1 MLGIGVLVA
10 LVLLTLGV
18 PIFAV
23 FLLLATFGGF
33 DSARGFAQE
42 FGGGVQSLFALGTSP
57 ITAPI
62 LSTIPLFIL
71 AGFLM
76 AESRTA
82 DRTVR
87 VAQAALGWLPGGLA
101 VCTIFACAVFTT
113 FTGASGVTI
122 VALGGLLMP
131 ALLKERYPERF
142 SLGLLAGTGS
152 VGLLFPPAVPLFVYG
167 TIYGVQ
173 AQSMAATEAGEMKLI
188 AFSTDR
194 FVFAGIV
201 PGLVLVSM
209 LSMYAIFVA
218 VRQGVP
224 THRFDGR
231 ELVRSLAVALPE
243 LVIPIL
249 IILGLLTGLQLPQ
262 LASLCVL
269 YVLVIETFVYRDLA
283 PAKLWKVVRSS
294 MALSGAIFA
303 IVLTAQ
309 AFTAYLVTAQVP
321 QAIVEWILAH
331 FESKWTFLLALNVM
345 LLIVGMVM
353 DIFSAIVVVVPL
365 IAPAAVHMGVDPFH
379 LGVIFLLNLEVG
391 YLHPPVGL
399 NLFITSFT
407 FRKPILEVTIAAL
420 PPLLIMIAALFIVTY
435 VEPLTVVPE
444 PERRGTASEMA
455 RQVKA
460 AYQEAS
466 ALSELPLP
474 DGKVMKVSDCAAITD
489 TTAKEDCTGLFVDVT
504 KCRQEAGGKVG
515 SECEVKAIAEYL
527 ERSKEDEEAGDDG
540 WDDEEEKE
548 DDVGK
553 EGKSGE
559 AGEGAAKDGAG
570 GEGSGDE
577 AGKGAGASEPAG
589 AKQTGDAPK

>member
-1 MLGIGVLVA
+1 MLGVGVLVA
-10 LVLLTLGV
+10 LVLLALGV
-18 PIFAV
+18 PIFTV
-23 FLLLATFGGF
+23 FLLLAASGGLE
-33 DSARGFAQE
+33 STRGFAQE

-87 VAQAALGWLPGGLA
+87 VAQAALGWMPGGLA

-131 ALLKERYPERF
+131 ALLREKYPERF

-173 AQSMAATEAGEMKLI
+173 AQSMAATESGEMKLI
-188 AFSTDR
+188 SFSTDR

-201 PGLVLVSM
+201 PGLVLISM
-209 LSMYAIFVA
+209 LAAYAIFVA
-218 VRQGVP
+218 VRKGVP
-224 THRFDGR
+224 RQAFDGR
-231 ELVRSLAVALPE
+231 VLLKSLLVALPE
-243 LVIPIL
+243 LLIPAL
-249 IILGLLTGLQLPQ
+249 IILGLLKGLQLPQ

-269 YVLVIETFVYRDLA
+269 YVLLIETLLYRDLP
-283 PAKLWKVVRSS
+283 PAKLWKVVRAS

-309 AFTAYLVTAQVP
+309 AFTAYLVTARVP

-331 FESKWTFLLALNVM
+331 FSSKWTFLLALNVM

-420 PPLLIMIAALFIVTY
+420 PPLLIMIAALFVVTY

-444 PERRGTASEMA
+444 PPRRGRAAEVA
-455 RQVKA
+455 RRVHT
-460 AYQEAS
+460 AYQEAT
-466 ALSELPLP
+466 AVKQLTLP
-474 DGKVMKVSDCAAITD
+474 DGKVMNVSDCAPLTD
-489 TTAKEDCTGLFVDVT
+489 SAKEDCTGLFIDVT
-504 KCRQEAGGKVG
+504 QCRQKAGGQVG
-515 SECEVKAIAEYL
+515 TECETKAIAEYL
-527 ERSKEDEEAGDDG
+527 ERSKQDQAAG
-540 WDDEEEKE
+540 E
-548 DDVGK
+548 DDWSDDDDDDKNKTGVDGK
-553 EGKSGE
+553 GDGKGGKAAPS
-559 AGEGAAKDGAG
+559 GAAEKDGG
-570 GEGSGDE
+570 GG
-577 AGKGAGASEPAG
+577 
-589 AKQTGDAPK
+589 Q